1 MDAEDE
7 ESPLQQ
13 HSHAF
18 PHLSTTSPQCHT
30 AGEEAVHAAT
40 TTATQVNDTEVVGE
54 VEAAV
59 VAADTGEAFEEVAVE
74 TEIGDSTNG
83 GDTGV
88 QVMEDKVV
96 GDEVVE
102 DDDGEKRN
110 EEDEIMA
117 EGTDLGDVAGV
128 EEDETRLAA
137 EDAIGDG
144 EDKVEVPNE
153 AALMEGREEGQ
164 EKEQEHE
171 DEEEADTDGGKV
183 NEAALIEG
191 HEQEQEQEEADVGG
205 GIANEAALIEE
216 HEEGQEEQEQE
227 QEQEEADT
235 GGGIANEAAMMEE
248 HEEGQ
253 EREEEEQ
260 EEEEEEADGGG
271 GIANEAAVTEEEEH
285 EEGQEQEEEEADGG
299 GGGMGEDTEEA
310 EEQSRSVSGGKR
322 KRGSGKN
329 SKSTGRVPS
338 RKKMEEDVCFI
349 CFDGGELV
357 LCDRR

>member
-1 MDAEDE
+1 M
-7 ESPLQQ
+7 
-13 HSHAF
+13 
-18 PHLSTTSPQCHT
+18 
-30 AGEEAVHAAT
+30 HAAT

-227 QEQEEADT
+227 QEEADT